1 MNYKKIIQYLKYELK
16 GFFNYLFYKSRI
28 SVDIQSHVY
37 ASSYIKNPPIKYSS
51 HSISNI
57 NHFIN
62 RLPKSLHKYFIVES
76 EHPLSLTGYSRNY
89 KISLS
94 KINYVS
100 SYLESDKCLK
110 IIAPSF
116 GWKREAKKYFNN
128 YNNFSTKIEIIYPS
142 CNSMNIKKTIKS
154 NRIFKILHIGNNY
167 WGKGTPIAID
177 VFRELRKIYK
187 TNIEFHIVSNCIPDY
202 INLDGL
208 FIYKKNELSWK
219 EKIYLYGNSDFFL
232 FPCLQDSLGVYLE
245 CLSASLPIITTNIYD
260 KNEFV
265 LNNKTGYLHNTPLSL
280 YDGNFGHT
288 WETWYEFVQ
297 IAKNKYANGDF
308 ELLKTE
314 LVGSCIELIESQ
326 NKLYDFSNATR
337 NFFIDKFSF
346 SVKNDNLIKL
356 YSTLT

>member
-16 GFFNYLFYKSRI
+16 GFFNYFFYKSRI

-128 YNNFSTKIEIIYPS
+128 YNNFSTKIEINSSDLSEAIEDCAIVADSCSFEAEPNKFSIYAKGSLNSANLAYSSDEVYIESPGKSRGKYSLEYLNKSPNEPS
-142 CNSMNIKKTIKS
+142 II
-154 NRIFKILHIGNNY
+154 
-167 WGKGTPIAID
+167 
-177 VFRELRKIYK
+177 
-187 TNIEFHIVSNCIPDY
+187 IVS
-202 INLDGL
+202 
-208 FIYKKNELSWK
+208 
-219 EKIYLYGNSDFFL
+219 
-232 FPCLQDSLGVYLE
+232 
-245 CLSASLPIITTNIYD
+245 A
-260 KNEFV
+260 
-265 LNNKTGYLHNTPLSL
+265 
-280 YDGNFGHT
+280 
-288 WETWYEFVQ
+288 
-297 IAKNKYANGDF
+297 
-308 ELLKTE
+308 
-314 LVGSCIELIESQ
+314 
-326 NKLYDFSNATR
+326 
-337 NFFIDKFSF
+337 
-346 SVKNDNLIKL
+346 
-356 YSTLT
+356 